1 MTQTITK
8 IVCTMV
14 EIVATRNQ
22 FSCIAMN
29 VFAILTQQFKQQQK
43 LTRLRTGQVLQ
54 LQNVPFVV
62 PMQMFHSCHFGVIL

>member
-1 MTQTITK
+1 M
-8 IVCTMV
+8 MV

-29 VFAILTQQFKQQQK
+29 AFAILTQQFNQQQK
-43 LTRLRTGQVLQ
+43 LTRIQTCQVLQ

-62 PMQMFHSCHFGVIL
+62 LMQMFHSCPFGVT